1 MHTSKSHT
9 ARKTKEKLIMAK
21 LREIITLGFFF
32 NNTSLTTTMTG
43 SELSMLSYFVPL
55 FQANL
60 GDLADLEVQEDLGDQ
75 QQSDQD
81 LRADLGDLEVLV
93 AQVDLVVLVVQ
104 EAQVVQQRNLESLQK
119 PQLNPQEHL
128 VVLAVQGALVD
139 QGVQEDQEA
148 LGVQEVQ
155 EVQMV
160 LQRLLQENPED
171 LADPGDQEDQVV
183 QAVLEARKRLHL
195 VNQEAPEDRVVLEAQ
210 GALEDRV
217 DLEVQDVS
225 CAQERKQRQKAA
237 QQSLEVQSQQPES
250 LVSLYHQV
258 T

>member
-1 MHTSKSHT
+1 
-9 ARKTKEKLIMAK
+9 MA
-21 LREIITLGFFF
+21 L
-32 NNTSLTTTMTG
+32 
-43 SELSMLSYFVPL
+43 
-55 FQANL
+55 
-60 GDLADLEVQEDLGDQ
+60 
-75 QQSDQD
+75 
-81 LRADLGDLEVLV
+81 
-93 AQVDLVVLVVQ
+93 VDLVVLVVQ
-104 EAQVVQQRNLESLQK
+104 EAQVVRQRNLESLQK
-119 PQLNPQEHL
+119 PQPNPQEHL
-128 VVLAVQGALVD
+128 VVLAVRGALGD

-160 LQRLLQENPED
+160 LQLLLQENPED
-171 LADPGDQEDQVV
+171 PEAPGDQEDQEV

-195 VNQEAPEDRVVLEAQ
+195 VNQEALEDRVVLEAQ
-210 GALEDRV
+210 EALEDQV

-250 LVSLYHQV
+250 LVSLFHQV